1 MMRVL
6 FKPDLQLLWAVRR
19 RKCPDVLVHF
29 LIGAR
34 GCGKTTIGEALSH
47 ALGYAFRDTDHHL
60 QFTTQRTVAEI
71 VAAEGWESF
80 RARETESL
88 KAVTAPSTI
97 IATGGGMVL
106 AEVNRRYM
114 REYGQVIWL
123 SAPSEVLARR
133 LESQPEAAQ
142 RPTLTGRPIAE
153 EMTEVLRARAHL
165 YRMAAHHEVDAMQ
178 PPERVVEQILQSLS
192 LARAS

>member
-1 MMRVL
+1 MSL
-6 FKPDLQLLWAVRR
+6 SI
-19 RKCPDVLVHF
+19 F

-71 VAAEGWESF
+71 VAEEGWESF
-80 RARETESL
+80 RARETDSL

-106 AEVNRRYM
+106 AEGNRRYM
-114 REYGQVIWL
+114 REHGQVIWL
-123 SAPSEVLARR
+123 SAPPDILARR
-133 LESQPEAAQ
+133 LESQPENAQ

-153 EMTEVLRARAHL
+153 EMGEVLRARAHL
-165 YRMAAHHEVDAMQ
+165 YRSAAHHEVNAMLA
-178 PPERVVEQILQSLS
+178 PERVVEQILQSLS

>member
-1 MMRVL
+1 MSL
-6 FKPDLQLLWAVRR
+6 PIY
-19 RKCPDVLVHF
+19 

-34 GCGKTTIGEALSH
+34 GCGKTTVGEALSR

-60 QFTTQRTVAEI
+60 QLSTQRSVAQI
-71 VAAEGWESF
+71 VADEGWEGF

-88 KAVTAPSTI
+88 KVGTAPAPV
-97 IATGGGMVL
+97 IATGRGMVP
-106 AEVNRRYM
+106 AEQNRRFM
-114 REYGQVIWL
+114 REHGRVIWL
-123 SAPSEVLARR
+123 SAPSHILAQR

-153 EMTEVLRARAHL
+153 EMGDILRERAHL
-165 YRMAAHHEVDAMQ
+165 YRDAAHHEVNAMQ
-178 PPERVVEQILQSLS
+178 PPERVIEEILQSLS

>member
-1 MMRVL
+1 MSR
-6 FKPDLQLLWAVRR
+6 PIY
-19 RKCPDVLVHF
+19 

-34 GCGKTTIGEALSH
+34 GCGKTTVGEALAR
-47 ALGYAFRDTDHHL
+47 ALGYTFCDTDHHL
-60 QFTTQRTVAEI
+60 QRSTQRSVAQIVAE
-71 VAAEGWESF
+71 EGWDGF

-88 KAVTAPSTI
+88 RAVTAPATV

-106 AEVNRRYM
+106 AEPNRRFM
-114 REYGQVIWL
+114 REHGQVIWL
-123 SAPSEVLARR
+123 SAPSHILAQR

-153 EMTEVLRARAHL
+153 EMDDILRERAHL
-165 YRMAAHHEVDAMQ
+165 YRDAAHHEINAMQ
-178 PPERVVEQILQSLS
+178 TPDCVVDQIMQSLS

>member
-1 MMRVL
+1 MSL
-6 FKPDLQLLWAVRR
+6 PIY
-19 RKCPDVLVHF
+19 

-34 GCGKTTIGEALSH
+34 GCGKTTIGQALSQ

-60 QFTTQRTVAEI
+60 QMTTQRTVAEI
-71 VAAEGWESF
+71 VAAEGWDSF

-88 KAVTAPSTI
+88 QAVTAPGTI

-106 AEVNRRYM
+106 AETNRRFM
-114 REYGQVIWL
+114 REHGQVIWL
-123 SAPSEVLARR
+123 NASSSVLADR
-133 LESQPEAAQ
+133 LERQPEAGQ

-153 EMTEVLRARAHL
+153 EMGDILRQRAHL
-165 YRMAAHHEVDAMQ
+165 YHQTSHHEVNAMQ
-178 PPERVVEQILQSLS
+178 SPDLVVEAILQSLS